1 MSKRKML
8 FIKTVTASLFVSLS
22 VLPTTLYSDD
32 ALIEGSSVEAK
43 RIEEKINRGLSLALE
58 AISIAED
65 HTEKNVDT
73 MNPVKK
79 GKTLNKKKGNFKTA
93 SDRKEIAHKQK
104 SKVHNLIITE
114 FEKILNKKNNKRPQV
129 SVSKPIHY
137 AIKVDANRPW
147 TRTRVYLRQGDRVLI
162 KATGKIMPGKFEYR
176 YKNTS
181 CLAGG
186 YHFTRGNF
194 TVLPNTRYMAA
205 IGKIGNRDAFY
216 IGSGREFVTYV
227 DGSLYL
233 GINELNM
240 SIYTGEPIN
249 KRSIYW
255 KDNTGYFEADIYV
268 YRK

>member
-1 MSKRKML
+1 MSKIKML
-8 FIKTVTASLFVSLS
+8 FIKTVIASLFVSLS
-22 VLPTTLYSDD
+22 VLPTTLYSDV
-32 ALIEGSSVEAK
+32 ALIEGPSVNAE

-65 HTEKNVDT
+65 HAEEKNVDT
-73 MNPVKK
+73 KNPI
-79 GKTLNKKKGNFKTA
+79 KTDYKKKGNFKTV
-93 SDRKEIAHKQK
+93 SDRKKIAHKQK
-104 SKVHNLIITE
+104 SKVHNLLITE

-129 SVSKPIHY
+129 SAPKPIHY
-137 AIKVDANRPW
+137 VIKVEANRPW
-147 TRTRVYLRQGDRVLI
+147 TRTRINLRQGDRLLI

-194 TVLPNTRYMAA
+194 TVLPNARYMAA

-216 IGSGREFVTYV
+216 IGSGREFVSNV
-227 DGSLYL
+227 DGPLYL
-233 GINELNM
+233 GINDLKK
-240 SIYTGEPIN
+240 SIYTGVPIN
-249 KRSIYW
+249 QNSIYW

-268 YRK
+268 YR